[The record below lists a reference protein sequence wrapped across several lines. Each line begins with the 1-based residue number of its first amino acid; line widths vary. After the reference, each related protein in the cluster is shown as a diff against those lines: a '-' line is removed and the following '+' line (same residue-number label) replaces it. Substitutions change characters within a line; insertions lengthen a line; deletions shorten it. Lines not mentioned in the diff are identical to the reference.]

1 MRCNYCEWRCELGGG
16 KLGVCR
22 MYHEQDG
29 AVTERFPSQWCSY
42 GTSRIESV
50 PFYHVYPGSRTM
62 ILGTSSCNFKCKY
75 CSNAFIAKADP
86 ASVQDRMFD
95 LTPREIVAMARKL
108 RCHNIV
114 FNINEP
120 TVSLPTLLEVA
131 REAREAGIPMGC
143 LTNAYTT
150 EESTDIL
157 ESIFSFFNIGL
168 KGLSTDFNRDYIG
181 IPSSAPILRNI
192 ARLART
198 RHVEVTTPVIQS
210 VNDHELDEIADFLSG
225 IDRQI
230 PWHVFRLL
238 PEDEMKDAGYPNIE
252 VINQALTLARTKLPS
267 LYFHNFVGSD
277 WVNTLCQGCGA
288 VVIERFSLGCGGDKL
303 HRFLCEG
310 NRCPQCGREVKLLGT
325 RTEWTREE
333 AAI

>member
-1 MRCNYCEWRCELGGG
+1 MRCTYCEWRCELGGG
-16 KLGVCR
+16 RPGVCR
-22 MYHEQDG
+22 MYVEEG
-29 AVTERFPSQWCSY
+29 GVVKERFPFRWCSY

-62 ILGTSSCNFKCKY
+62 ILGTASCNFRCRY

-86 ASVQDRMFD
+86 AEIQDRMFN
-95 LTPREIVAMARKL
+95 LSAREVVNMAEKL
-108 RCHNIV
+108 GCHTIV

-120 TVSLPTLLEVA
+120 TVSLPSLIEVSH
-131 REAREAGIPMGC
+131 EAKRSGIPMGC
-143 LTNAYTT
+143 LTNGYTT
-150 EESTDIL
+150 EESTGIL

-168 KGLSTDFNRDYIG
+168 KGLSDDFNRRYIG

-192 ARLART
+192 ERLSRT

-225 IDRQI
+225 IDREI

-238 PEDEMKDAGYPNIE
+238 PEDEMKDTQYPSITAISE
-252 VINQALTLARTKLPS
+252 ALESARERLPS

-277 WVNTLCQGCGA
+277 WVNTICP
-288 VVIERFSLGCGGDKL
+288 GCGGGTYRAL
-303 HRFLCEG
+303 QPGMR
-310 NRCPQCGREVKLLGT
+310 GRQASPVPLRGK
-325 RTEWTREE
+325 
-333 AAI
+333 